1 MGRRKKKILL
11 IDESVAGLLVGK
23 MILGGAAYDVIT
35 ARTRPEGI
43 ARALSERPDLI
54 VLCAGDPPPDGCQHA
69 GVCEHLRASDGTRAT
84 PILVVTTQMRG
95 PSATRAGCDYLT
107 KPISGLELLTKVR
120 RGLRVGRDNGGEA

>member
-43 ARALSERPDLI
+43 AKALSERPDLI
-54 VLCAGDPPPDGCQHA
+54 VLSTGDPPPAGCQHA
-69 GVCEHLRASDGTRAT
+69 GVCEDLRANDGIRAT
-84 PILVVTTQMRG
+84 PILLVTTRMRG
-95 PSATRAGCDYLT
+95 PSATHAGCDSLT

-120 RGLRVGRDNGGEA
+120 SGLRERQDSGGEA